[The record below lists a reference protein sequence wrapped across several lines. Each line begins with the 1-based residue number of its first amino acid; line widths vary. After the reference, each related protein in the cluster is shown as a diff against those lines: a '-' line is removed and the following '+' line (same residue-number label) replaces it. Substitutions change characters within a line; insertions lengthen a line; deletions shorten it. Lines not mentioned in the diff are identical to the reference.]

1 MKKFLLMLLA
11 LVMIVSA
18 FAACGDGKGETTP
31 KATTPKQ
38 EEGGDKPVE
47 IPENQKLNL
56 DIDAIDHNG
65 EIVRVVHWDT
75 SEGNDFGIE
84 EDQINN
90 DAVNDALYK
99 RNLYTERD
107 LGVELDFCLEA
118 GTAYNTIS
126 KFMTRLEAWKSDP
139 NTPVDIIAGQ
149 ARMLPHIMIEGY
161 LIDLNLYTD
170 SLDFDKAWWP
180 ADCVELYE
188 VKGDLYFITGDIS
201 ANLLRNMTVIFT
213 NKKILESR
221 GFSYEEFMETVK
233 AKKWTLDELI
243 RMTEGIGAEGEGYDG
258 NPNTAGPSKGD
269 MFGMTT
275 SWKHFDALYMGCGF
289 NYMTPS
295 NKDNE
300 VIKMAADMYS
310 QTVANWMTKV
320 QDWQKTGD
328 FYCGP
333 VGDGVYDYS
342 FKNGFSLFTLHRS
355 FFGFDLQTTD
365 LDYAIVPTPML
376 DESQG
381 EYFTAIGHGL
391 ANFGIC
397 EFSTDYD
404 RAAQTMQVLGYH
416 AYNTTTP
423 AVFEVSFK
431 GKFSKDDYTI
441 EMFDIIR
448 EAITVDVG
456 RIYDL
461 LVAGGGSSNFWPN
474 YPEYIVSFCI
484 SGGQDNWTTDKV
496 WTTEF
501 GTAKQLTMKKLVEEA
516 NSKLLAYI
524 GAN

>member
-11 LVMIVSA
+11 LVMIVSC
-18 FAACGDGKGETTP
+18 FAACGDGKEKTTP
-31 KATTPKQ
+31 QATTPNKPD
-38 EEGGDKPVE
+38 GGTTE
-47 IPENQKLNL
+47 QIPEEEKLNI
-56 DIDAIDHNG
+56 DIDAVDHDG
-65 EIVRVVHWDT
+65 AIVRIVHWKT

-99 RNLYTERD
+99 RNLYTEQN
-107 LGVELDFCLEA
+107 LGVELDFCEENA
-118 GTAYNTIS
+118 AYNTIS

-139 NTPVDIIAGQ
+139 NTPVDIIAAQ
-149 ARMLPHIMIEGY
+149 ARMLPHVMIEGY

-180 ADCVELYE
+180 EGCTDLYE
-188 VKGDLYFITGDIS
+188 VKGDLYFVSGDIS

-213 NKKILESR
+213 NKTILESR
-221 GFSYEEFMETVK
+221 GHNYDEFMEKIK
-233 AKKWTLDELI
+233 AYDWTLDDLI
-243 RMTEGIGAEGEGYDG
+243 AMSQGVSAEGDG
-258 NPNTAGPSKGD
+258 VDGAPGTAGPSRGD
-269 MFGMTT
+269 TFGMTT

-333 VGDGVYDYS
+333 VGDGIYDYS
-342 FKNGFSLFTLHRS
+342 FKNGLALFTLHRS
-355 FFGFDLQTTD
+355 FFGFDLQATD
-365 LDYAIVPTPML
+365 INFAVIPTPML
-376 DESQG
+376 DKDQG
-381 EYFTAIGHGL
+381 EYYTAIGHGY

-397 EFSTDYD
+397 NFSTDYD

-416 AYNTTTP
+416 AYNLTTP
-423 AVFEVSFK
+423 AIFEVSFK

-441 EMFDIIR
+441 QMFDIIR
-448 EAITVDVG
+448 DSIIVDVG

-461 LVAGGGSSNFWPN
+461 LVAGGGDSTYWKN

-484 SGGQDNWTTDKV
+484 SGGQDGWSTDKV

-501 GTAKQLTMKKLVEEA
+501 GTAKRLTMDNLVKEA
-516 NSKLLAYI
+516 NAKLLAYI
-524 GAN
+524 EAN